1 MPTFAQLV
9 ALVSDFTSD
18 YAVLIAA
25 GAAVSLIAY
34 GVKRLIKAGR

>member
-9 ALVSDFTSD
+9 ALVSDFASD
-18 YAVLIAA
+18 YTVLIAA

>member
-1 MPTFAQLV
+1 MPTFAELV
-9 ALVSDFTSD
+9 ALVSNFASD
-18 YAVLIAA
+18 YIVFIAA

>member
-9 ALVSDFTSD
+9 ALVSDFVSD
-18 YAVLIAA
+18 YTVFIAA
-25 GAAVSLIAY
+25 GVAVSLIAY